1 MYKTNKTIQEELS
14 RVQATIKKELTSEK
28 IIQEIYEY
36 IFNTEGKKT
45 RALIS
50 LLASKSSNVKS
61 TKRIELASV
70 IELLHTATL
79 VHDDVVDESEKRRGT
94 KSVNQVWSNS
104 YSVLIGDF
112 IYSKA
117 FILMVKLNMS
127 AVLDELAKATNDIA
141 KGEII
146 QLELFENK
154 QSIKL
159 KDLLKVSYLKTGRLF
174 EASAK
179 TGAMLA
185 NISADEIKT
194 FGLLGKAIGIAFQI
208 QDDLLDYEAFKLN
221 TGKPSLK
228 DFREG
233 KITFPLYFAMQNAQP
248 KDKEFLL
255 KHLGSEK
262 ISQIHQA
269 KIYKL
274 IQSEASQKATKTLLK
289 KYINEAHKYLE
300 SLKNHACYNEML
312 NLITVSTTRK
322 I

>member
-1 MYKTNKTIQEELS
+1 MKLINNSYKNELQLVNKLIKSEIINETVIQELYDYIFKKNGKQLRPLLS
-14 RVQATIKKELTSEK
+14 LIASSTDKRKNSKRVQIAAI
-28 IIQEIYEY
+28 
-36 IFNTEGKKT
+36 
-45 RALIS
+45 
-50 LLASKSSNVKS
+50 
-61 TKRIELASV
+61 

-79 VHDDVVDESEKRRGT
+79 VHDDVVDESPLRRGAKT
-94 KSVNQVWSNS
+94 INS
-104 YSVLIGDF
+104 FWTNSHGVLMGDF

-117 FILMVKLNMS
+117 FMLMVNLSNLEILN
-127 AVLDELAKATNDIA
+127 ELSKATNDISQ
-141 KGEII
+141 GELI
-146 QLELFENK
+146 QLDLIGKKEVTLD
-154 QSIKL
+154 KL
-159 KDLLKVSYLKTGRLF
+159 LQVSYFKTGRLF

-208 QDDLLDYEAFKLN
+208 QDDLLDYKAFKLN